1 MTRLTQQRIN
11 KQRQQGT
18 AGFDSSEISENF
30 GTKLLYVETLD
41 SLPMTDLSHGDKA
54 FVNSSNRLYVSDAS
68 GWYNIALVNRV
79 PTWDI
84 EPDATY
90 TVEDSATPLTI
101 IAKPFD
107 SDNLNL
113 LNQSIASDSAQYM
126 VSINN
131 DSSVWTFTPKSTT
144 EIAASVNAGD
154 LTDSNGDFIYTFKWS
169 DGINFIAKEV
179 TIAYTPTGGFN
190 WGGDRAFFFGG
201 SVVNSAMYWS
211 GGNIV
216 SGSYSHNRSDVRA
229 LSLITG
235 ANATASSMSY
245 GSISGMAA
253 VSSGERILYEGGYN
267 ANSSY
272 PYSNNWNTI
281 QAHNPVTGGN
291 AGTHGSISGYGSTAS
306 GNIGSYNKGAGSDGT
321 SAFWLGGYYDGQN
334 AGGSGNTNG
343 MHVVSF
349 ATPGNTTQ
357 FGSLQNTSTYYN
369 NAYHN
374 NKHIWYAGTKIN
386 MKTQVGASA
395 SFSSPSGQYQD
406 TVSNMEIALAHTNTG
421 FVTFGN
427 TYKQVNQYNMTTNGT
442 GSFFG
447 NLSAGGGVGAG
458 ANGGNS
464 ERAAFTGGRSYNQ
477 SLQVVYND
485 GSSTVEYFTFAT
497 QGNAVSLGSTGA
509 NRYGMGGS
517 SGNEA

>member
-1 MTRLTQQRIN
+1 
-11 KQRQQGT
+11 
-18 AGFDSSEISENF
+18 
-30 GTKLLYVETLD
+30 
-41 SLPMTDLSHGDKA
+41 
-54 FVNSSNRLYVSDAS
+54 
-68 GWYNIALVNRV
+68 
-79 PTWDI
+79 
-84 EPDATY
+84 
-90 TVEDSATPLTI
+90 
-101 IAKPFD
+101 
-107 SDNLNL
+107 
-113 LNQSIASDSAQYM
+113 
-126 VSINN
+126 
-131 DSSVWTFTPKSTT
+131 
-144 EIAASVNAGD
+144 
-154 LTDSNGDFIYTFKWS
+154 
-169 DGINFIAKEV
+169 
-179 TIAYTPTGGFN
+179 
-190 WGGDRAFFFGG
+190 
-201 SVVNSAMYWS
+201 
-211 GGNIV
+211 
-216 SGSYSHNRSDVRA
+216 
-229 LSLITG
+229 
-235 ANATASSMSY
+235 
-245 GSISGMAA
+245 
-253 VSSGERILYEGGYN
+253 
-267 ANSSY
+267 
-272 PYSNNWNTI
+272 
-281 QAHNPVTGGN
+281 
-291 AGTHGSISGYGSTAS
+291 
-306 GNIGSYNKGAGSDGT
+306 
-321 SAFWLGGYYDGQN
+321 
-334 AGGSGNTNG
+334 

-406 TVSNMEIALAHTNTG
+406 IVSNMEIALAHTNTG